1 MPLPQPGE
9 KESKKDYIQRCM
21 ANKVTNDD
29 YPNNSQRYAVC
40 NSVYDRAIKKRT
52 EAEENTTITEVALS
66 EEEVK
71 SLLNELKENH
81 YSKSN
86 DK

>member
-9 KESKKDYIQRCM
+9 KESKKEFMQRCM

-40 NSVYDRAIKKRT
+40 NSVYERAIKKRAQ
-52 EAEENTTITEVALS
+52 AEDNTTITEVALT
-66 EEEVK
+66 EEEIK
-71 SLLNELKENH
+71 SLINELKENH
-81 YSKSN
+81 YSMSN
-86 DK
+86 E